1 MLLMVYSPYRLP
13 IMYEDLHISELQH
26 RIAAF
31 EDPLAFKELF
41 NRFQPALKKF
51 AFAISHSIQE
61 AEEAVDDVFIRVWMK
76 RKTLD
81 QIHNLKLYLY
91 IATRN
96 FSINQLKSHRQFQP
110 LQIEQL
116 RTEIEAINADPQQLM
131 MSRELE
137 SRLLEAVNSL
147 PPQCKSIFKLVKED
161 GLKQKEVAELL
172 HLQPKTV
179 ENQIAIALKKIARVL
194 SDYQREHMIEIAPGR
209 PKNA

>member
-1 MLLMVYSPYRLP
+1 
-13 IMYEDLHISELQH
+13 MYEDLHISELQH

-41 NRFQPALKKF
+41 RRFQPALKKF
-51 AFAISHSIQE
+51 AYSISHSAEE

-81 QIHNLKLYLY
+81 HIHNLKLYLY
-91 IATRN
+91 IAARN

-116 RTEIEAINADPQQLM
+116 RTEIESIAANPQQLM

-137 SRLLEAVNSL
+137 SRLLEAVNGL
-147 PPQCKSIFKLVKED
+147 PPQCKTIFKLVKED

-179 ENQIAIALKKIARVL
+179 ENQVAIALKKIAVVL
-194 SDYQREHMIEIAPGR
+194 SDYQKEHMIAIAPGR
-209 PKNA
+209 PKKG

>member
-1 MLLMVYSPYRLP
+1 MYLMVSSKYRLP
-13 IMYEDLHISELQH
+13 TMYEDLHISELQH

-51 AFAISHSIQE
+51 AFSISHSIQE
-61 AEEAVDDVFIRVWMK
+61 AEEAVDDVFMRVWMK

-81 QIHNLKLYLY
+81 HIHNLKLYLY

-96 FSINQLKSHRQFQP
+96 FSINQVKSHRQFQP
-110 LQIEQL
+110 LQIEDL
-116 RTEIEAINADPQQLM
+116 RTDIEAITADPQQLM
-131 MSRELE
+131 ISRELE
-137 SRLLEAVNSL
+137 IRLLEAVNSL
-147 PPQCKSIFKLVKED
+147 PPQCKTIFKLVKED

-194 SDYQREHMIEIAPGR
+194 SDYQQEHMIEIAPGR
-209 PKNA
+209 PKKG

>member
-1 MLLMVYSPYRLP
+1 MYLTVSSLQRLP
-13 IMYEDLHISELQH
+13 TMYEDLHISELQH

-31 EDPLAFKELF
+31 EDALAFKELF
-41 NRFQPALKKF
+41 RRFQPGLKKF
-51 AFAISHSIQE
+51 AFSISHSTEE
-61 AEEAVDDVFIRVWMK
+61 AEEAVDDVFMRVWMK

-81 QIHNLKLYLY
+81 HIHNLKLYLY

-116 RTEIEAINADPQQLM
+116 RTEIEAISADPQQLM

-137 SRLLEAVNSL
+137 NRLLEAVNSL
-147 PPQCKSIFKLVKED
+147 PPQCKTIFKLVKED

-179 ENQIAIALKKIARVL
+179 ENQIAIALKKIAMVL
-194 SDYQREHMIEIAPGR
+194 SDYQQEHMIDIAPGR
-209 PKNA
+209 PKKA